1 MKQIYLHFLCFL
13 LLLSFQDLVS
23 QTMADKQQK
32 AWKLSA
38 NKGEDLSKFYWSNP
52 TLFLSNEIYTGKDHL
67 QEQLGHL
74 IKTEGKITS
83 IETKST
89 VLHRQNNFF
98 EIGEYVFEK
107 AQYGF
112 IVGWKKVGE
121 DWMKEIEILFKK
133 DTESAVDV
141 AEIDAARKKW
151 VDLSNA
157 HDHGALIREVYTPD
171 GIYVNQGKVD
181 KGTDQIIERYAYMS
195 NPTWKIQLY
204 PKELMAVQQGIFYEI
219 GEYVSNGKGH
229 YVIIWEK
236 QENGEW
242 QACLDF
248 NF

>member
-1 MKQIYLHFLCFL
+1 
-13 LLLSFQDLVS
+13 V
-23 QTMADKQQK
+23 
-32 AWKLSA
+32 
-38 NKGEDLSKFYWSNP
+38 NNGEDLSKYYWNKP
-52 TLFLSNEIYTGKDHL
+52 TLFLSNEIYTGADQI
-67 QEQLGHL
+67 QEQLEHL
-74 IKTEGKITS
+74 IKTEGKIKST
-83 IETKST
+83 ETKGT
-89 VLHRQNNFF
+89 VLQKENNYFSL
-98 EIGEYVFEK
+98 GYYVFEK

-112 IVGWKKVGE
+112 IIGWKKVGE
-121 DWMKEIEILFKK
+121 DWLKEIEILFQK
-133 DTESAVDV
+133 DKESTVDV

-157 HDHGALIREVYTPD
+157 HNHETLIKEVYTPD

-195 NPTWKIQLY
+195 NPNWKIQLY
-204 PKELMAVQQGIFYEI
+204 PKELLQVQADIFYEI